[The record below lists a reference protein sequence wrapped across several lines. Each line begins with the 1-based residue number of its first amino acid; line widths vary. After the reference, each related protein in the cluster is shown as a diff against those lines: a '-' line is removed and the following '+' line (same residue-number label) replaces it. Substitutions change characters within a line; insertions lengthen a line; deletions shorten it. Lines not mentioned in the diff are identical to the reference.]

1 MNASIRTLLNKV
13 RMRREIVPF
22 PVFQDK
28 IALLL
33 QQLLLK
39 DIVRQQRQ
47 LRQRVRRICKD
58 KIKPQ
63 RTSIQILKHI
73 ATYYG

>member
-13 RMRREIVPF
+13 RMRREIVPL

-33 QQLLLK
+33 QQLFLK
-39 DIVRQQRQ
+39 DVVWQQGQ
-47 LRQRVRRICKD
+47 FC
-58 KIKPQ
+58 
-63 RTSIQILKHI
+63 
-73 ATYYG
+73 